1 VPPFIS
7 WGLGMVLCNFP
18 VMVILTIVVV
28 VVVAAFIIYNLL
40 IGETL

>member
-1 VPPFIS
+1 
-7 WGLGMVLCNFP
+7 MVLCNFP
-18 VMVILTIVVV
+18 VMVIITIVV

>member
-1 VPPFIS
+1 
-7 WGLGMVLCNFP
+7 MVLCNFP

>member
-1 VPPFIS
+1 
-7 WGLGMVLCNFP
+7 MVLCNFP

-28 VVVAAFIIYNLL
+28 VVVVVAAFIIYNLL

>member
-1 VPPFIS
+1 
-7 WGLGMVLCNFP
+7 MVLCNFP

-28 VVVAAFIIYNLL
+28 VVAAFIIYNLL

>member
-1 VPPFIS
+1 
-7 WGLGMVLCNFP
+7 MVLCNFP

-28 VVVAAFIIYNLL
+28 VVVVAAFIIYNLL

>member
-1 VPPFIS
+1 
-7 WGLGMVLCNFP
+7 MVLCNFP

-28 VVVAAFIIYNLL
+28 VAAFIIYNLL